1 MEFMDFFAITPAE
14 LQALWLT
21 FKLAFY
27 TTVILVVFGAPLAWW
42 LAFTESRWE
51 SLVSALIALPLVLP
65 PTVLGF
71 YLLIILGPYGWVG
84 GTMEAMGLDHL
95 AFSFTGILIGSVIF
109 SLPFAIQ
116 PMREGFASM
125 PRNPIHAAAT
135 LGAGPIDRFFTVI
148 LPLARGGFFTAI
160 VISFAHTLGEFGV
173 IAMMGGSIP
182 GETKVVS
189 IAIYDYTQGMDYAA
203 AHRLSAILLI
213 LSFLILA
220 VFYALNRRF
229 MAPLKL

>member
-1 MEFMDFFAITPAE
+1 MNFLAITPGE
-14 LQALWLT
+14 IQALLLT
-21 FKLAFY
+21 FELALY
-27 TTVILVVFGAPLAWW
+27 TTLILVIFGAPLAWW
-42 LAFTESRWE
+42 LAFTPSRWE
-51 SLVSALIALPLVLP
+51 SLVSALVALPLVLP

-71 YLLIILGPYGWVG
+71 YLLIVLGPYGAVG
-84 GTMEAMGLDHL
+84 GTLEAMGFTHL
-95 AFSFTGILIGSVIF
+95 AFSFEGILIGSVLF

-125 PRNPIHAAAT
+125 PQAPIQAAAT
-135 LGAGPIDRFFTVI
+135 LGANPVDRFFSVI
-148 LPLARGGFFTAI
+148 LPLARGGFLTAI

-213 LSFLILA
+213 LSFAILA
-220 VFYALNRRF
+220 TFYAINRRF
-229 MAPLKL
+229 MTPLKP

>member
-1 MEFMDFFAITPAE
+1 MSFFAITAGE
-14 LQALWLT
+14 IQALWLT
-21 FKLAFY
+21 LKLGFY
-27 TTVILVVFGAPLAWW
+27 TTLILIVFGTPLAWW
-42 LAFTESRWE
+42 LAFTRSRWQ
-51 SLVSALIALPLVLP
+51 SVVSALVALPLVLP

-71 YLLIILGPYGWVG
+71 YLLIVLGPYGWVG
-84 GTMEAMGLDHL
+84 GSLEALGFDHL

-116 PMREGFASM
+116 PIREGFASM
-125 PRNPIHAAAT
+125 PQTPILAAAT
-135 LGAGPIDRFFTVI
+135 LGAGPFDRFFTVI

-189 IAIYDYTQGMDYAA
+189 IAIYDYTQGMNYPA
-203 AHRLSAILLI
+203 AHRLSAILLAI
-213 LSFLILA
+213 SFIVLA
-220 VFYALNRRF
+220 VFYSINRRF
-229 MAPLKL
+229 MSPLKP

>member
-1 MEFMDFFAITPAE
+1 MDFFAITGAE
-14 LQALWLT
+14 IQALWLT
-21 FKLAFY
+21 LKLAFY
-27 TTVILVVFGAPLAWW
+27 TTIILLVLGTPLAWW
-42 LAFTESRWE
+42 MAFTKSRWE
-51 SLVSALIALPLVLP
+51 AVVSTLVALPLVLP

-84 GTMEAMGLDHL
+84 GTLEAMGFTHL

-116 PMREGFASM
+116 PLREGFASM
-125 PRNPIHAAAT
+125 PQNPIQAAAT

-148 LPLARGGFFTAI
+148 LPLARGGFLTAI

-213 LSFLILA
+213 LSFVILA
-220 VFYALNRRF
+220 TFYAINRRF
-229 MAPLKL
+229 MTPLKP